1 MISGFDPGK
10 HGSMSDFF
18 RGVAD
23 LRRLL
28 RATGFSLAGL
38 GAALR
43 HAPAFR
49 QEIIL
54 FVILAP
60 LGVWLGQSGIERA
73 FLVGSLFIVL
83 IVELVN
89 SAIETTVDRI
99 GRKRHKLS
107 GRAKDMASAAV
118 LVSIILVIVVWAL
131 ILLGHG
137 GA

>member
-1 MISGFDPGK
+1 MRTGISDIRRVIRAAFY
-10 HGSMSDFF
+10 SSA
-18 RGVAD
+18 GVK
-23 LRRLL
+23 
-28 RATGFSLAGL
+28 
-38 GAALR
+38 AALNET
-43 HAPAFR
+43 AFR

-73 FLVGSLFIVL
+73 LLVGSLFIVL
-83 IVELVN
+83 IVELLN

-99 GRKRHKLS
+99 GRKRHKLA

-118 LVSIILVIVVWAL
+118 LLSIILVIVVWAL

-137 GA
+137 RA

>member
-1 MISGFDPGK
+1 
-10 HGSMSDFF
+10 MSDFF
-18 RGVAD
+18 RGVTD

-38 GAALR
+38 EAALR
-43 HAPAFR
+43 HEAAFR

-73 FLVGSLFIVL
+73 LLVGSLFIVL
-83 IVELVN
+83 IVELLN

-99 GRKRHKLS
+99 GRKRNKLS
-107 GRAKDMASAAV
+107 GRAKDMGSAAV
-118 LVSIILVIVVWAL
+118 LLSIILAIVVWAL
-131 ILLGHG
+131 ILFGPG
-137 GA
+137 RA